1 MVEVQKQGKRE
12 FEFTDADFSFLR
24 HLVTEHTGIV
34 VTESKR
40 DMIYS
45 RLARRLRVL
54 GFKRFAEY
62 CAYLRTHELEELT
75 HLINAVTTNL
85 TSFFREP
92 HHFEHLAHTVVPH
105 LLNHHADSRRIRI
118 WSAGC
123 STGEEPYSIAM
134 TLKESIPPWMDW
146 DTRILATD
154 LDTNVVD
161 IGRMGVYERDR
172 IRGVSDGRL
181 KRFFLR
187 GRGANQGLVRVDK
200 ELRELISFKPLN
212 LLREWPMQGPF
223 DVIFCRN
230 VMIYFDKPTQQRL
243 VERFARILAPRGFLY
258 IGHSET
264 LKGISDDF
272 ELVGNTIYRLGR

>member
-1 MVEVQKQGKRE
+1 MSEEQKQRE

-24 HLVTEHTGIV
+24 TLVTEHTGIV
-34 VTESKR
+34 VADSKR

-62 CAYLRTHELEELT
+62 CGYLRTHEREELT
-75 HLINAVTTNL
+75 NLINAVTTNL

-92 HHFEHLAHTVVPH
+92 HHFEHLGRTVVPH
-105 LLNHHADSRRIRI
+105 LLHHKGDERRIRV

-134 TLKESIPPWMDW
+134 VLEEQIPPWMDW
-146 DTRILATD
+146 DVKILATD
-154 LDTNVVD
+154 LDTNVVEV
-161 IGRMGVYERDR
+161 GRNGVYERDR
-172 IRGVSDGRL
+172 IRGVGEERM

-187 GRGANQGLVRVDK
+187 GRGAQDGLVRAEP
-200 ELRELISFKPLN
+200 ELRGMIGFKPLN
-212 LLREWPMQGPF
+212 LLKDWPMKGPF

-230 VMIYFDKPTQQRL
+230 VMIYFDKPTQKRL
-243 VERFARILAPRGFLY
+243 VERFAQILAPRGFLY

-264 LKGISDDF
+264 LNGVSDRFDS
-272 ELVGNTIYRLGR
+272 VGNTIFRRKD